1 MQSALLIGNGL
12 NRCYKNAIPWDKL
25 LERIAN
31 EYHVGF
37 NEENS
42 FPLEF
47 ESIANQIL
55 DKDDRIAENVYDEI
69 KLKIANMV
77 CSQTPEPNSLQR
89 LFTSINFVDCILTT
103 NYDYMLE
110 KAFTGEL
117 EPQPDN
123 QDKSETKYSLY
134 RFEEHM
140 GKTFYHIH
148 GEADRPNSLCLGYE
162 HYAAYLSKMREY
174 LKAPPGVS
182 EKISGIN
189 RSKKHSWVDLFFTH
203 DVYIVGLTLK
213 TNEIDLWWLLTYRA
227 FLYYS
232 NDSGLKDIMK
242 NQVKIFLT
250 HDDPNQQE
258 LFHNLHVETELIKV
272 HDKHYENSYREI
284 AQKINQEI
292 LARKHYRQNI

>member
-123 QDKSETKYSLY
+123 QDKSETNTAYTVLKNIWAK
-134 RFEEHM
+134 RFIIFM
-140 GKTFYHIH
+140 VRPISQILCALDMSTTLHI
-148 GEADRPNSLCLGYE
+148 Y
-162 HYAAYLSKMREY
+162 
-174 LKAPPGVS
+174 
-182 EKISGIN
+182 
-189 RSKKHSWVDLFFTH
+189 
-203 DVYIVGLTLK
+203 
-213 TNEIDLWWLLTYRA
+213 
-227 FLYYS
+227 
-232 NDSGLKDIMK
+232 
-242 NQVKIFLT
+242 
-250 HDDPNQQE
+250 
-258 LFHNLHVETELIKV
+258 
-272 HDKHYENSYREI
+272 
-284 AQKINQEI
+284 QKCVNT
-292 LARKHYRQNI
+292 